1 MSGSEANALQRF
13 QSKGDQAD
21 VSGESAKRRTA
32 RRRGRPLVQAAADR
46 LRDLILA
53 REPGAQIGSLS
64 EVAQALGVGIV
75 TVQQAARVLEH
86 EGLLEVR
93 RGPGGG
99 YYGARPDDAALERS
113 VAAYL
118 RVHGSAYREVLE
130 MMSLLDTELLPAA
143 ARCEDE
149 GARAELAALLG
160 RIDVADTP
168 EARISIEEEL
178 HNIVFRMVDRPLFEL
193 LARVTAQVSRAQTS
207 PPLFPGEE
215 VTAWKAGRRRI
226 IQAILDRDVGLALFE
241 AVRYRQGVL
250 GRLSAA
256 RGEPANLAWA
266 RTPE

>member
-1 MSGSEANALQRF
+1 MSAQAG
-13 QSKGDQAD
+13 KGDPN
-21 VSGESAKRRTA
+21 TA
-32 RRRGRPLVQAAADR
+32 RRRGQPLVRAAADR

-53 REPGAQIGSLS
+53 REPGSQIGSLS
-64 EVAQALGVGIV
+64 EVAQTLGVGIV

-86 EGLLEVR
+86 EGLLKVR

-143 ARCEDE
+143 ARCQDE
-149 GARAELAALLG
+149 PARTELRAVMARVG
-160 RIDVADTP
+160 KADTP
-168 EARISIEEEL
+168 AERISIEEDL
-178 HNIVFRMVDRPLFEL
+178 HDIVFRMVDRPLFEL
-193 LARVTAQVSRAQTS
+193 LARVTAQVSRAQQT
-207 PPLFPGEE
+207 PLLFPGDDVE
-215 VTAWKAGRRRI
+215 AWKDGRRRI
-226 IQAILDRDVGLALFE
+226 IQAILDGDVGLTLFE

-256 RGEPANLAWA
+256 HGEDANLAWA
-266 RTPE
+266 RIPE